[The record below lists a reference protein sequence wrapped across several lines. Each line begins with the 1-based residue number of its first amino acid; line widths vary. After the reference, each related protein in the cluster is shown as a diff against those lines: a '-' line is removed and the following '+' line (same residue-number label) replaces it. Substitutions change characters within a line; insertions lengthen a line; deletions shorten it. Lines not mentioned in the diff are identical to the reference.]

1 MKQLLSELFKILCTL
16 FDKLL
21 NFANESIKTLHVFM
35 KTRIS
40 NTLFI
45 LLATLVALS
54 GCTNH
59 YKYKIG
65 VSQCVGGAWRD
76 KANVEMLSAQHLYDN
91 DVKVIIKNAD
101 NNNER
106 QCLQIDSLVD
116 EGVDL
121 LVVSPNDYHALNGS
135 LQRAR
140 EKNIPVVFFDRTT
153 ALKDYTAYIGGD
165 NVEAGRKMAEYAAM
179 LCRDSV
185 KTEGRRPIVL
195 EMSGPADMS
204 PAVQRHSGF
213 SETMKQFPSIEYH
226 HVPGQWSYDDCKRI
240 MQRWLKDGKNVD
252 IVFCHSD
259 FVFFG
264 AYEAAKEFHKEHD
277 IRFLGIDGLPGEGID
292 AIQNGQLAASYIY
305 PTHGEEVIALAVR
318 ILEGKPFE
326 RVNNLKSFVITPQNV
341 ADISLSSNSLMKQ
354 NQYLATIQSKLE
366 TYLGFYHIQRA
377 LLIVSMLVILLLAV
391 AVFTTWRA
399 VRATRRANRR
409 MRELNDEQTR
419 FFTNASHQL
428 RTPLTL
434 IAGPVNQLA
443 AGKGDSQQLIDIIK
457 RNVEQLQRLVS
468 DVLLFRRENRAT
480 IDDSTATT
488 DEQLI
493 ASQKSVQ
500 ESRHD
505 TLIND
510 NADELAT
517 VLIVDDNTDM
527 RAYLR
532 TLLLDRYYVIE
543 AADGQSGLKLAVE
556 SVPDI
561 VVSDVMMP
569 VMDGLT
575 FCTRLKQ
582 HEATSHIPV
591 LLLTARSSEQQHIE
605 GLQTGAD
612 IYMTKPFSADLLLA
626 NIASLLANRQK
637 LRQLFKAQ
645 NLSSEQP
652 TIQNSKLKTQNS
664 PSPDR
669 RFLDTFLKA
678 MEKHM
683 SNTNLKIE
691 DLGDEVGLSRVQLY
705 RKVKALTG
713 MTPVEILRETRLK
726 RAMQLLKTTDKTVS
740 EIANEVG
747 FATPG
752 YFSSCFKKQ
761 YDKYPTDIREEMKV

>member
-1 MKQLLSELFKILCTL
+1 MK
-16 FDKLL
+16 
-21 NFANESIKTLHVFM
+21 AKTY
-35 KTRIS
+35 

-45 LLATLVALS
+45 MLAVLILAT
-54 GCTNH
+54 GCTSN

-65 VSQCVGGAWRD
+65 VSQCVGGRWRE
-76 KANVEMLSAQHLYDN
+76 KANIEMLSAQHLYDT

-101 NNNER
+101 NRNER
-106 QCLQIDSLVD
+106 QCLQIDSLIN

-140 EKNIPVVFFDRTT
+140 EKNIPIVFFDRTT
-153 ALKDYTAYIGGD
+153 AMKDYTAYIGGD
-165 NVEAGRKMAEYAAM
+165 NIEAGRKMAEYAAM

-185 KTEGRRPIVL
+185 RTEGRQPIVL
-195 EMSGPADMS
+195 EMTGPLEIS
-204 PAVQRHSGF
+204 PAAQRHKGF
-213 SETMKQFPSIEYH
+213 SEAISRYSDIDYH
-226 HVPGQWSYDDCKRI
+226 HVPSKWSYDDCKRI
-240 MQRWLKDGKNVD
+240 MQEWLKEGKTVD
-252 IVFCHSD
+252 VVFCHSD
-259 FVFFG
+259 LAAIG
-264 AYEAAKEFHKEHD
+264 AYEAAKEFHKERD
-277 IRFLGIDGLPGEGID
+277 IHFIGIDGLPGEGID
-292 AIQNGQLAASYIY
+292 AVQKGQLSASYIY
-305 PTHGEEVIALAVR
+305 PTHGEEVIALALR

-326 RVNNLKSFVITPQNV
+326 RVNNMKSFVVTPQNV

-366 TYLGFYHIQRA
+366 TYLGFYHIQRS
-377 LLIVSMLVILLLAV
+377 LLIVAFLVILLLAV
-391 AVFTTWRA
+391 AVATTWRA
-399 VRATRRANRR
+399 VKVTRRANRR

-434 IAGPVNQLA
+434 IAGPINQLA
-443 AGKGDSQQLIDIIK
+443 EGKGDKQQLIDIIQ
-457 RNVEQLQRLVS
+457 RNVGQLQRLIS

-480 IDDSTATT
+480 VDDTTATT
-488 DEQLI
+488 NEQLT
-493 ASQKSVQ
+493 ASRKSVQ
-500 ESRHD
+500 DCRHD
-505 TLIND
+505 ILVNN

-517 VLIVDDNTDM
+517 VLIVDDNADM

-591 LLLTARSSEQQHIE
+591 LLLTARSSEQQYIE

-612 IYMTKPFSADLLLA
+612 MYMTKPFSADLLLA

-637 LRQLFKAQ
+637 LRQLFKSQ
-645 NLSSEQP
+645 NLSSALP
-652 TIQNSKLKTQNS
+652 TTSQHSTLNTQHS
-664 PSPDR
+664 TSISPDR

-678 MEKHM
+678 MDKHM

-691 DLGDEVGLSRVQLY
+691 VIGDEIGLSRVQLY

-713 MTPVEILRETRLK
+713 MTPIEILRETRLK

-761 YDKYPTDIREEMKV
+761 YDKYPTDVREEMKV

>member
-1 MKQLLSELFKILCTL
+1 
-16 FDKLL
+16 
-21 NFANESIKTLHVFM
+21 M
-35 KTRIS
+35 KTQTYH
-40 NTLFI
+40 TLLI
-45 LLATLVALS
+45 LLATLTLATS
-54 GCTNH
+54 CTTN

-65 VSQCVGGAWRD
+65 VSQCVGGRWRD
-76 KANVEMLSAQHLYDN
+76 KANIEMLSAQHLYDT
-91 DVKVIIKNAD
+91 DVKVIIKDAD
-101 NNNER
+101 NSNKR
-106 QCLQIDSLVD
+106 QCQQIDSLVD

-140 EKNIPVVFFDRTT
+140 NKNIPIVFYDRTT
-153 ALKDYTAYIGGD
+153 ALNDYTAYIGGD
-165 NVEAGRKMAEYAAM
+165 NIEAGRKMAEYAIM
-179 LCRDSV
+179 LCRDSI

-195 EMSGPADMS
+195 EMTGSLEIS
-204 PAVQRHSGF
+204 PAAQRHKGF
-213 SETMKQFPSIEYH
+213 SEAISRETYIDYR
-226 HVPGQWSYDDCKRI
+226 HVPSKWSHDDCKRI
-240 MQRWLKDGKNVD
+240 MRQWLKDGKTADV
-252 IVFCHSD
+252 VFCHSD
-259 FVFFG
+259 LAAVG
-264 AYEAAKEFHKEHD
+264 AYEAAKELHKERE

-292 AIQNGQLAASYIY
+292 AVQNGQLAASYIY
-305 PTHGEEVIALAVR
+305 PTHGEEVIALALR
-318 ILEGKPFE
+318 ILEGKPYE
-326 RVNNLKSFVITPQNV
+326 RTNNMKSFVITPQNV
-341 ADISLSSNSLMKQ
+341 ADISLSSDSLKKQ
-354 NQYLATIQSKLE
+354 NQHIATIQSKLE
-366 TYLGFYHIQRA
+366 TYLGFYNIQRT
-377 LLIVSMLVILLLAV
+377 LLIVALLVILMLAV
-391 AVFTTWRA
+391 AVL
-399 VRATRRANRR
+399 ATRRANRR

-434 IAGPVNQLA
+434 IAGPISQLA
-443 AGKGDSQQLIDIIK
+443 EGKGDSRQLIEIIQ

-480 IDDSTATT
+480 IDDSTTTT

-505 TLIND
+505 TLING
-510 NADELAT
+510 NSNELAT
-517 VLIVDDNTDM
+517 ILIVDDNADM

-591 LLLTARSSEQQHIE
+591 LLLTARSSEQQYIE

-612 IYMTKPFSADLLLA
+612 MYMTKPFSADLLLA

-645 NLSSEQP
+645 NSLSELP
-652 TIQNSKLKTQNS
+652 TIQHSTLNTQHSTLNTQHS
-664 PSPDR
+664 TSISPDR

-678 MEKHM
+678 MDKHM

-691 DLGDEVGLSRVQLY
+691 VIGDEIGLSRVQLY

-713 MTPVEILRETRLK
+713 MTPIEILRETRLK

>member
-1 MKQLLSELFKILCTL
+1 MIH
-16 FDKLL
+16 
-21 NFANESIKTLHVFM
+21 KTY
-35 KTRIS
+35 

-45 LLATLVALS
+45 ILVALLTLT
-54 GCTNH
+54 GCSSH

-65 VSQCVGGAWRD
+65 VSQCVGGRWRE
-76 KANVEMLSAQHLYDN
+76 KANNEMLAAQHLYDN

-101 NNNER
+101 NSNER

-121 LVVSPNDYHALNGS
+121 LVVSPNDYHALDCS

-140 EKNIPVVFFDRTT
+140 KKNIPIVFFDRIT
-153 ALKDYTAYIGGD
+153 AMKDYAAYIGGD
-165 NVEAGRKMAEYAAM
+165 NVEAGRMMGEYAAM

-185 KTEGRRPIVL
+185 VTDGRRPVVL
-195 EMSGPADMS
+195 EMTGPLEIS
-204 PAVQRHSGF
+204 PATQRHAGF
-213 SETMKQFPSIEYH
+213 SNAVSQNPDIDYR
-226 HVPGQWSYDDCKRI
+226 HVPSQWSYDDCKRI
-240 MQRWLKDGKNVD
+240 MRQWIKDGKDVD

-259 FVFFG
+259 LAAIG
-264 AYEAAKEFHKEHD
+264 AYDAAKELHKERD

-292 AIQNGQLAASYIY
+292 AVQQGRLSASYIY
-305 PTHGEEVIALAVR
+305 PAHGEEVIALALR
-318 ILEGKPFE
+318 ILEGKPYE
-326 RVNNLKSFVITPQNV
+326 RINNMRSIVITPQNV
-341 ADISLSSNSLMKQ
+341 ADVSLTTHSLMKQ

-366 TYLGFYHIQRA
+366 AYLGFYQTQRN
-377 LLIVSMLVILLLAV
+377 LLVVSLLVILLLVV
-391 AVFTTWRA
+391 AVITIWRA
-399 VRATRRANRR
+399 VRAVRRANRR
-409 MRELNDEQTR
+409 MREMNDEQTR

-434 IAGPVNQLA
+434 
-443 AGKGDSQQLIDIIK
+443 
-457 RNVEQLQRLVS
+457 
-468 DVLLFRRENRAT
+468 
-480 IDDSTATT
+480 
-488 DEQLI
+488 
-493 ASQKSVQ
+493 
-500 ESRHD
+500 
-505 TLIND
+505 
-510 NADELAT
+510 
-517 VLIVDDNTDM
+517 
-527 RAYLR
+527 
-532 TLLLDRYYVIE
+532 
-543 AADGQSGLKLAVE
+543 
-556 SVPDI
+556 I

-612 IYMTKPFSADLLLA
+612 MYMTKPFCTDLLLA

-637 LRQLFKAQ
+637 LRRLFKA
-645 NLSSEQP
+645 EKEADKP
-652 TIQNSKLKTQNS
+652 VVEDKA

-669 RFLDTFLKA
+669 HFLDTFLKA
-678 MEKHM
+678 MDKHM
-683 SNTNLKIE
+683 GNTNLKIE
-691 DLGDEVGLSRVQLY
+691 DLGDEMGLSRVQLY

-761 YDKYPTDIREEMKV
+761 YDKYPTDVREELRV

>member
-1 MKQLLSELFKILCTL
+1 MKS
-16 FDKLL
+16 
-21 NFANESIKTLHVFM
+21 KTY
-35 KTRIS
+35 
-40 NTLFI
+40 NTLLI
-45 LLATLVALS
+45 MLVTLLAVS
-54 GCTNH
+54 GCSSH

-65 VSQCVGGAWRD
+65 VSQCVGGRWRE
-76 KANVEMLSAQHLYDN
+76 KANIEMLSAQHLYDN
-91 DVKVIIKNAD
+91 DVKVTIKDAD
-101 NNNER
+101 NSNER
-106 QCLQIDSLVD
+106 QCRQIDSLVD

-121 LVVSPNDYHALNGS
+121 LVVSPNDYHALDAS
-135 LQRAR
+135 LERAR
-140 EKNIPVVFFDRTT
+140 KKNIPIVFFDRTT
-153 ALKDYTAYIGGD
+153 ALNDYAAYIGGD
-165 NVEAGRKMAEYAAM
+165 NVEAGRKMGEYAAV

-185 KTEGRRPIVL
+185 KTDGRRPIVL
-195 EMSGPADMS
+195 EMTGPLEIS
-204 PAVQRHSGF
+204 PAMQRHKGF
-213 SETMKQFPSIEYH
+213 SEAMKHNPTVDYHYVPS
-226 HVPGQWSYDDCKRI
+226 QWSYDDCKRI
-240 MQRWLKDGKNVD
+240 MRQWIEEGKAVD
-252 IVFCHSD
+252 VVFCHSD
-259 FVFFG
+259 LAAMG
-264 AYEAAKEFHKEHD
+264 AYDAAKELHKERD

-292 AIQNGQLAASYIY
+292 AIQQGRLDASYVY
-305 PTHGEEVIALAVR
+305 PTHGEEVIALALR
-318 ILEGKPFE
+318 ILEGKPYE
-326 RVNNLKSFVITPQNV
+326 RINNMKSIVITPQNV
-341 ADISLSSNSLMKQ
+341 AEISLSSLSLMKQ

-366 TYLGFYHIQRA
+366 TYLGFYRIQRS
-377 LLIVSMLVILLLAV
+377 LLAVSLLVILLLAV

-399 VRATRRANRR
+399 IRAIRRANRR
-409 MRELNDEQTR
+409 MREMNDEQTR

-434 IAGPVNQLA
+434 IAGPVSQLA
-443 AGKGDSQQLIDIIK
+443 EGKGDAQQLVGIIQ
-457 RNVEQLQRLVS
+457 RNVEQLQRIVS

-480 IDDSTATT
+480 MDDSTVAT
-488 DEQLI
+488 DEQLM
-493 ASQKSVQ
+493 ASRKAVL

-517 VLIVDDNTDM
+517 VLIVDDNADM

-532 TLLLDRYYVIE
+532 TLLFDCYYVIE

-591 LLLTARSSEQQHIE
+591 LLLTARSSEQQYIE

-612 IYMTKPFSADLLLA
+612 MYMTKPFSVDLLLA

-637 LRQLFKAQ
+637 LRQLFKADK
-645 NLSSEQP
+645 ETDHPVIAEP
-652 TIQNSKLKTQNS
+652 TA
-664 PSPDR
+664 SPDR
-669 RFLDTFLKA
+669 RFLDAFLKA

-683 SNTNLKIE
+683 GNTNLKIE

-761 YDKYPTDIREEMKV
+761 YDKYPTDVREELRV

>member
-1 MKQLLSELFKILCTL
+1 
-16 FDKLL
+16 
-21 NFANESIKTLHVFM
+21 
-35 KTRIS
+35 
-40 NTLFI
+40 
-45 LLATLVALS
+45 
-54 GCTNH
+54 
-59 YKYKIG
+59 
-65 VSQCVGGAWRD
+65 
-76 KANVEMLSAQHLYDN
+76 
-91 DVKVIIKNAD
+91 
-101 NNNER
+101 
-106 QCLQIDSLVD
+106 
-116 EGVDL
+116 
-121 LVVSPNDYHALNGS
+121 
-135 LQRAR
+135 
-140 EKNIPVVFFDRTT
+140 
-153 ALKDYTAYIGGD
+153 
-165 NVEAGRKMAEYAAM
+165 M

-185 KTEGRRPIVL
+185 KTEGRQPIVL
-195 EMSGPADMS
+195 EMTGPLEIS
-204 PAVQRHSGF
+204 PAAQRHKGF
-213 SETMKQFPSIEYH
+213 SEAISRYSDIDYH
-226 HVPGQWSYDDCKRI
+226 HVPSKWSYDDCKRI
-240 MQRWLKDGKNVD
+240 MQEWLKEGKTVD
-252 IVFCHSD
+252 VVFCHSD
-259 FVFFG
+259 LAAIG
-264 AYEAAKEFHKEHD
+264 AYEAAKKFHKERD
-277 IRFLGIDGLPGEGID
+277 IHFIGIDGLPGEGID
-292 AIQNGQLAASYIY
+292 AVQKGQLSASYIY
-305 PTHGEEVIALAVR
+305 PTHGEEVIALALR

-326 RVNNLKSFVITPQNV
+326 RVNNMKSFVVTPQNV

-366 TYLGFYHIQRA
+366 TYLGFYHIQRS
-377 LLIVSMLVILLLAV
+377 LLIVAFLVILLLAV
-391 AVFTTWRA
+391 AVATTWRA
-399 VRATRRANRR
+399 VKVTRRANRR

-434 IAGPVNQLA
+434 IAGPINQLA
-443 AGKGDSQQLIDIIK
+443 EGKGDKQQLIDIIQ
-457 RNVEQLQRLVS
+457 RNVGQLQRLIS

-480 IDDSTATT
+480 VDDTTATT
-488 DEQLI
+488 NEQLT
-493 ASQKSVQ
+493 ASRKSVQ
-500 ESRHD
+500 DCRHD
-505 TLIND
+505 ILVNN

-517 VLIVDDNTDM
+517 VLIVDDNADM

-543 AADGQSGLKLAVE
+543 ATDGQSGLKLAVE

-591 LLLTARSSEQQHIE
+591 LLLTARSSEQQYIE

-612 IYMTKPFSADLLLA
+612 MYMTKPFSADLLLA

-645 NLSSEQP
+645 NSLSELP
-652 TIQNSKLKTQNS
+652 TIQHSTLNTQHSKLNTQHS
-664 PSPDR
+664 TSISPDR

-678 MEKHM
+678 MDKHM

-691 DLGDEVGLSRVQLY
+691 VIGDEIGLSRVQLY

-713 MTPVEILRETRLK
+713 MTPIEILRETRLK

>member
-1 MKQLLSELFKILCTL
+1 
-16 FDKLL
+16 
-21 NFANESIKTLHVFM
+21 M
-35 KTRIS
+35 KTKTY

-45 LLATLVALS
+45 MLAVLILAT
-54 GCTNH
+54 GCTSN

-65 VSQCVGGAWRD
+65 VSQCVGGRWRE
-76 KANVEMLSAQHLYDN
+76 KANIEMLSAQHLYDT

-101 NNNER
+101 NSNER
-106 QCLQIDSLVD
+106 QCLQIDSLIN

-140 EKNIPVVFFDRTT
+140 EKNIPIVFFDRTT
-153 ALKDYTAYIGGD
+153 AMKDYTAYIGGD
-165 NVEAGRKMAEYAAM
+165 NIEAGRKMAEYAAM

-185 KTEGRRPIVL
+185 KTEGRQPIVL
-195 EMSGPADMS
+195 EMTGPLEIS
-204 PAVQRHSGF
+204 PAAQRHKGF
-213 SETMKQFPSIEYH
+213 SEAISRYSDIDYH
-226 HVPGQWSYDDCKRI
+226 HVPSKWSYDDCKRI
-240 MQRWLKDGKNVD
+240 MQEWLKEGKTVD
-252 IVFCHSD
+252 VVFCHSD
-259 FVFFG
+259 LAAIG
-264 AYEAAKEFHKEHD
+264 AYEAAKKFHKERD
-277 IRFLGIDGLPGEGID
+277 IHFIGIDGLPGEGID
-292 AIQNGQLAASYIY
+292 AVQKGQLSASYIY
-305 PTHGEEVIALAVR
+305 PTHGEEVIALALR

-326 RVNNLKSFVITPQNV
+326 RVNNMKSFVVTPQNV

-366 TYLGFYHIQRA
+366 TYLGFYHIQRS
-377 LLIVSMLVILLLAV
+377 LLIVAFLVILLLAV
-391 AVFTTWRA
+391 AVATTWRA
-399 VRATRRANRR
+399 VKVTRRANRR

-434 IAGPVNQLA
+434 IAGPINQLA
-443 AGKGDSQQLIDIIK
+443 EGKGDKQQLIDIIQ
-457 RNVEQLQRLVS
+457 RNVGQLQRLIS

-480 IDDSTATT
+480 VDDTTATT
-488 DEQLI
+488 NEQLMT
-493 ASQKSVQ
+493 SRKSVQ
-500 ESRHD
+500 DCRHD
-505 TLIND
+505 ILVNN

-517 VLIVDDNTDM
+517 VLIVDDNADM

-591 LLLTARSSEQQHIE
+591 LLLTARSSEQQYIE

-612 IYMTKPFSADLLLA
+612 MYMTKPFSAELLLA

-637 LRQLFKAQ
+637 LRQRFKAQ
-645 NLSSEQP
+645 NSSSELP
-652 TIQNSKLKTQNS
+652 TILALASGKSRAQHSTS
-664 PSPDR
+664 ISPDR

-678 MEKHM
+678 MDKHM

-691 DLGDEVGLSRVQLY
+691 VIGDEIGLSRVQLY

-713 MTPVEILRETRLK
+713 MTPIEILRETRLK

-761 YDKYPTDIREEMKV
+761 YDKYPTDVREEMKV

>member
-1 MKQLLSELFKILCTL
+1 
-16 FDKLL
+16 
-21 NFANESIKTLHVFM
+21 M
-35 KTRIS
+35 KTKTY
-40 NTLFI
+40 NTLYI
-45 LLATLVALS
+45 MLAVLILAT
-54 GCTNH
+54 GCTSN

-65 VSQCVGGAWRD
+65 VSQCVGGRWRE
-76 KANVEMLSAQHLYDN
+76 KANIEMLSAQHLYDT

-101 NNNER
+101 NSNER
-106 QCLQIDSLVD
+106 QCLQIDSLIN

-140 EKNIPVVFFDRTT
+140 EKNIPIVFFDRTT
-153 ALKDYTAYIGGD
+153 AMKDYTAYIGGD
-165 NVEAGRKMAEYAAM
+165 NIEAGRKMAEYAAM

-185 KTEGRRPIVL
+185 KTEGRQPIVL
-195 EMSGPADMS
+195 EMTGPLEIS
-204 PAVQRHSGF
+204 PAAQRHKGF
-213 SETMKQFPSIEYH
+213 SEAISRYSDIDYH
-226 HVPGQWSYDDCKRI
+226 HVPSKWSYDDCKRI
-240 MQRWLKDGKNVD
+240 MQEWLKEGKTVD
-252 IVFCHSD
+252 VVFCHSD
-259 FVFFG
+259 LAAIG
-264 AYEAAKEFHKEHD
+264 AYEAAKKFHKERD
-277 IRFLGIDGLPGEGID
+277 IHFIGIDGLPGEGID
-292 AIQNGQLAASYIY
+292 AVQKGQLSASYIY
-305 PTHGEEVIALAVR
+305 PTHGEEVIALALR

-326 RVNNLKSFVITPQNV
+326 RVNNMKSFVVTPQNV
-341 ADISLSSNSLMKQ
+341 ADISLSSNSLMIQ

-366 TYLGFYHIQRA
+366 TYLGFYHIQRS
-377 LLIVSMLVILLLAV
+377 LLIVAFLVILLLAV
-391 AVFTTWRA
+391 AVATTWRA
-399 VRATRRANRR
+399 VKVTRRANRR

-434 IAGPVNQLA
+434 IAGPINQLA
-443 AGKGDSQQLIDIIK
+443 EGKGDKQQLIDIIQ
-457 RNVEQLQRLVS
+457 RNVEQLQRLIS

-480 IDDSTATT
+480 VDDTTATT
-488 DEQLI
+488 NEQLT
-493 ASQKSVQ
+493 ASRKSVQ
-500 ESRHD
+500 DCRHD
-505 TLIND
+505 IIVNN

-517 VLIVDDNTDM
+517 VLIVDDNADM

-543 AADGQSGLKLAVE
+543 AVDGQSGLKLAVE

-591 LLLTARSSEQQHIE
+591 LLLTARSSEQQYIE

-612 IYMTKPFSADLLLA
+612 MYMTKPFSADLLLA

-637 LRQLFKAQ
+637 LRQLFKTQ
-645 NLSSEQP
+645 NLSSALP
-652 TIQNSKLKTQNS
+652 TTSQHSTLNTQHS
-664 PSPDR
+664 TSISPDR

-678 MEKHM
+678 MDKHM

-691 DLGDEVGLSRVQLY
+691 VIGDEIGLSRVQLY

-713 MTPVEILRETRLK
+713 MTPIEILRETRLK

>member
-1 MKQLLSELFKILCTL
+1 M
-16 FDKLL
+16 
-21 NFANESIKTLHVFM
+21 
-35 KTRIS
+35 
-40 NTLFI
+40 
-45 LLATLVALS
+45 
-54 GCTNH
+54 
-59 YKYKIG
+59 
-65 VSQCVGGAWRD
+65 
-76 KANVEMLSAQHLYDN
+76 
-91 DVKVIIKNAD
+91 
-101 NNNER
+101 
-106 QCLQIDSLVD
+106 SL
-116 EGVDL
+116 
-121 LVVSPNDYHALNGS
+121 
-135 LQRAR
+135 
-140 EKNIPVVFFDRTT
+140 
-153 ALKDYTAYIGGD
+153 
-165 NVEAGRKMAEYAAM
+165 
-179 LCRDSV
+179 
-185 KTEGRRPIVL
+185 
-195 EMSGPADMS
+195 
-204 PAVQRHSGF
+204 
-213 SETMKQFPSIEYH
+213 
-226 HVPGQWSYDDCKRI
+226 
-240 MQRWLKDGKNVD
+240 
-252 IVFCHSD
+252 
-259 FVFFG
+259 
-264 AYEAAKEFHKEHD
+264 
-277 IRFLGIDGLPGEGID
+277 
-292 AIQNGQLAASYIY
+292 
-305 PTHGEEVIALAVR
+305 
-318 ILEGKPFE
+318 
-326 RVNNLKSFVITPQNV
+326 
-341 ADISLSSNSLMKQ
+341 
-354 NQYLATIQSKLE
+354 
-366 TYLGFYHIQRA
+366 
-377 LLIVSMLVILLLAV
+377 LVILLLAV

-434 IAGPVNQLA
+434 IAGPVKQLA
-443 AGKGDSQQLIDIIK
+443 EGKGDRQQLVGIVQ

-468 DVLLFRRENRAT
+468 DVLLFRRENSAT
-480 IDDSTATT
+480 VDDTTVTT
-488 DEQLI
+488 DEQLL
-493 ASQKSVQ
+493 ASRKAVQ

-517 VLIVDDNTDM
+517 VLIVDDNADM

-569 VMDGLT
+569 VMDGLA

-637 LRQLFKAQ
+637 LRQLFKTQ
-645 NLSSEQP
+645 NLNTTPSQHS
-652 TIQNSKLKTQNS
+652 TLNTQHSTS

-726 RAMQLLKTTDKTVS
+726 HAMQLLKTTDKTVS

-761 YDKYPTDIREEMKV
+761 YDKYPTDVREEMKV

>member
-1 MKQLLSELFKILCTL
+1 
-16 FDKLL
+16 
-21 NFANESIKTLHVFM
+21 M
-35 KTRIS
+35 KTKTY

-45 LLATLVALS
+45 MLAVLILAT
-54 GCTNH
+54 GCTSN

-65 VSQCVGGAWRD
+65 VSQCVGGRWRE
-76 KANVEMLSAQHLYDN
+76 KANIEMLSAQHLYDT

-101 NNNER
+101 NSNER
-106 QCLQIDSLVD
+106 QCLQIDSLIN

-140 EKNIPVVFFDRTT
+140 EKNIPIVFFDRTT
-153 ALKDYTAYIGGD
+153 AMKDYTAYIGGD
-165 NVEAGRKMAEYAAM
+165 NIEAGRKMAEYAAM

-185 KTEGRRPIVL
+185 KTEGRQPIVL
-195 EMSGPADMS
+195 EMTGPLEIS
-204 PAVQRHSGF
+204 PAAQRHKGF
-213 SETMKQFPSIEYH
+213 SEAISRYSDIDYH
-226 HVPGQWSYDDCKRI
+226 HVLSKWSYDDCKRI
-240 MQRWLKDGKNVD
+240 MQEWLKEGKTVD
-252 IVFCHSD
+252 VVFCHSD
-259 FVFFG
+259 LAAMG
-264 AYEAAKEFHKEHD
+264 AYEAAKKFHKERD
-277 IRFLGIDGLPGEGID
+277 IHFIGIDGLPGEGID
-292 AIQNGQLAASYIY
+292 AVQKGQLSASYIY
-305 PTHGEEVIALAVR
+305 PTHGEEVIALALR

-326 RVNNLKSFVITPQNV
+326 RVNNMKSFVVTPQNV

-366 TYLGFYHIQRA
+366 TYLGFYHIQRS
-377 LLIVSMLVILLLAV
+377 LLIVAFLVILLLAV
-391 AVFTTWRA
+391 AVATTWRA
-399 VRATRRANRR
+399 VKVTRRANRR

-434 IAGPVNQLA
+434 IAGPINQLA
-443 AGKGDSQQLIDIIK
+443 EGKGDKQQLIDIIQ
-457 RNVEQLQRLVS
+457 RNVGQLQRLIS

-480 IDDSTATT
+480 VDDTTATT
-488 DEQLI
+488 NEQLT
-493 ASQKSVQ
+493 ASRKSVQ
-500 ESRHD
+500 DCRHD
-505 TLIND
+505 ILVNN

-517 VLIVDDNTDM
+517 VLIVDDNADM

-591 LLLTARSSEQQHIE
+591 LLLTARSSEQQYIE

-612 IYMTKPFSADLLLA
+612 MYMTKPFSAELLLA

-637 LRQLFKAQ
+637 LRQLFK
-645 NLSSEQP
+645 
-652 TIQNSKLKTQNS
+652 TQNS
-664 PSPDR
+664 SSELPTILALASGKSRAQHSTSISPDR
-669 RFLDTFLKA
+669 RFLDAFLKA
-678 MEKHM
+678 MDKHM

-691 DLGDEVGLSRVQLY
+691 VIGDEIGLSRVQLY

-713 MTPVEILRETRLK
+713 MTPIEILRETRLK
-726 RAMQLLKTTDKTVS
+726 RAIQLLKTTDKTVS

-761 YDKYPTDIREEMKV
+761 YDKYPTDVREEMKV

>member
-1 MKQLLSELFKILCTL
+1 
-16 FDKLL
+16 
-21 NFANESIKTLHVFM
+21 M
-35 KTRIS
+35 KTKTY
-40 NTLFI
+40 NTLYI
-45 LLATLVALS
+45 MLAVLILAT
-54 GCTNH
+54 GCTSN

-65 VSQCVGGAWRD
+65 VSQCVGGRWRE
-76 KANVEMLSAQHLYDN
+76 KANIEMLSAQHLYDT

-101 NNNER
+101 NSNER
-106 QCLQIDSLVD
+106 QCLQIDSLIN

-140 EKNIPVVFFDRTT
+140 EKNIPIVFFDRTT
-153 ALKDYTAYIGGD
+153 AMKDYTAYIGGD
-165 NVEAGRKMAEYAAM
+165 NIEAGRKMAEYAAM

-185 KTEGRRPIVL
+185 KTEGRQPIVL
-195 EMSGPADMS
+195 EMTGPLEIS
-204 PAVQRHSGF
+204 PAAQRHKGF
-213 SETMKQFPSIEYH
+213 SEAISRYSDIDYH
-226 HVPGQWSYDDCKRI
+226 HVPSKWSYDDCKRI
-240 MQRWLKDGKNVD
+240 MQEWLKEGKTVD
-252 IVFCHSD
+252 VVFCHSD
-259 FVFFG
+259 LAAIG
-264 AYEAAKEFHKEHD
+264 AYEAAKEFHKERD
-277 IRFLGIDGLPGEGID
+277 IHFIGIDGLPGEGID
-292 AIQNGQLAASYIY
+292 AVQKGQLSASYIY
-305 PTHGEEVIALAVR
+305 PTHGEEVIALALR

-326 RVNNLKSFVITPQNV
+326 RVNNMKSFVVTPQNV

-366 TYLGFYHIQRA
+366 TYLGFYHSQRS
-377 LLIVSMLVILLLAV
+377 LLIVAFLVILLLAV
-391 AVFTTWRA
+391 AVATTWRA
-399 VRATRRANRR
+399 VKVTRRANRR

-434 IAGPVNQLA
+434 IAGPINQLA
-443 AGKGDSQQLIDIIK
+443 EGKGDKQQLIDIIQ
-457 RNVEQLQRLVS
+457 RNVGQLQRLIS

-480 IDDSTATT
+480 VDDTTATT
-488 DEQLI
+488 NEQLT
-493 ASQKSVQ
+493 ASRKSVQ
-500 ESRHD
+500 DCRHD
-505 TLIND
+505 ILVNN

-517 VLIVDDNTDM
+517 VLIVDDNADM

-591 LLLTARSSEQQHIE
+591 LLLTARSSEQQYIE

-612 IYMTKPFSADLLLA
+612 MYMTKPFSADLLLA

-645 NLSSEQP
+645 NSLSELP
-652 TIQNSKLKTQNS
+652 TIQHSTLNTQHSKLNTQHS
-664 PSPDR
+664 TSISPDR

-678 MEKHM
+678 MDKHM

-691 DLGDEVGLSRVQLY
+691 VIGDEIGLSRVQLY

-713 MTPVEILRETRLK
+713 MTPIEILRETRLK

-761 YDKYPTDIREEMKV
+761 YDKYPTDVREEMKV

>member
-1 MKQLLSELFKILCTL
+1 
-16 FDKLL
+16 
-21 NFANESIKTLHVFM
+21 M
-35 KTRIS
+35 KTKTY

-45 LLATLVALS
+45 MLAVLILAT
-54 GCTNH
+54 GCTSN

-65 VSQCVGGAWRD
+65 VSQCVGGRWRE
-76 KANVEMLSAQHLYDN
+76 KANIEMLSAQHLYDT
-91 DVKVIIKNAD
+91 DVKVIIKDAD
-101 NNNER
+101 NSNER
-106 QCLQIDSLVD
+106 QCQQIDSLVD
-116 EGVDL
+116 ESVDL

-140 EKNIPVVFFDRTT
+140 NKNIPIIFFDRTT
-153 ALKDYTAYIGGD
+153 AMKDYTAYIGGD
-165 NVEAGRKMAEYAAM
+165 NIEAGRKMAEYAAM

-185 KTEGRRPIVL
+185 KTEGRQPIVL
-195 EMSGPADMS
+195 EMTGPLEIS
-204 PAVQRHSGF
+204 PAAQRHKGF
-213 SETMKQFPSIEYH
+213 SEAISRYSDIDYH
-226 HVPGQWSYDDCKRI
+226 HVPSKWSYDDCKHI
-240 MQRWLKDGKNVD
+240 MQEWLKEGKTVD
-252 IVFCHSD
+252 VVFCHSNLAAI
-259 FVFFG
+259 G
-264 AYEAAKEFHKEHD
+264 AYEAAKKFHKERD
-277 IRFLGIDGLPGEGID
+277 IHFIGIDGLPGEGID
-292 AIQNGQLAASYIY
+292 AVQKGQLSASYIY
-305 PTHGEEVIALAVR
+305 PTHGEEVIALALR

-326 RVNNLKSFVITPQNV
+326 RVNNMKSFVVTPQNV

-366 TYLGFYHIQRA
+366 TYLGFYHIQRS
-377 LLIVSMLVILLLAV
+377 LLIVAFLVILLLAV
-391 AVFTTWRA
+391 AVATTWRA
-399 VRATRRANRR
+399 VKVTRRANRR

-434 IAGPVNQLA
+434 IAGPINQLA
-443 AGKGDSQQLIDIIK
+443 EGKGDKQQLIDIIQ
-457 RNVEQLQRLVS
+457 RNVGQLQRLIS

-480 IDDSTATT
+480 VDDTTATT
-488 DEQLI
+488 NEQLT
-493 ASQKSVQ
+493 ASRKSVQ
-500 ESRHD
+500 DCRHD
-505 TLIND
+505 ILVNN

-517 VLIVDDNTDM
+517 VLIVDDNADM

-591 LLLTARSSEQQHIE
+591 LLLTARSSEQQYIE

-612 IYMTKPFSADLLLA
+612 MYMTKPFSAELLLA

-637 LRQLFKAQ
+637 LRQLFK
-645 NLSSEQP
+645 
-652 TIQNSKLKTQNS
+652 TQNS
-664 PSPDR
+664 SSELPTILALASGKSRAQHSTSISPDR
-669 RFLDTFLKA
+669 RFLDAFLKA
-678 MEKHM
+678 MDKHM

-691 DLGDEVGLSRVQLY
+691 VIGDEIGLSRVQLY

-713 MTPVEILRETRLK
+713 MTPIEILRETRLK
-726 RAMQLLKTTDKTVS
+726 RAIQLLKTTDKTVS

-761 YDKYPTDIREEMKV
+761 YDKYPTDVREEMKV

>member
-1 MKQLLSELFKILCTL
+1 MTGP
-16 FDKLL
+16 
-21 NFANESIKTLHVFM
+21 
-35 KTRIS
+35 
-40 NTLFI
+40 
-45 LLATLVALS
+45 LA
-54 GCTNH
+54 
-59 YKYKIG
+59 I
-65 VSQCVGGAWRD
+65 
-76 KANVEMLSAQHLYDN
+76 
-91 DVKVIIKNAD
+91 
-101 NNNER
+101 
-106 QCLQIDSLVD
+106 
-116 EGVDL
+116 
-121 LVVSPNDYHALNGS
+121 
-135 LQRAR
+135 
-140 EKNIPVVFFDRTT
+140 
-153 ALKDYTAYIGGD
+153 
-165 NVEAGRKMAEYAAM
+165 
-179 LCRDSV
+179 
-185 KTEGRRPIVL
+185 
-195 EMSGPADMS
+195 S
-204 PAVQRHSGF
+204 PAAQRHAGF
-213 SETMKQFPSIEYH
+213 SEVISNNPSIDYRH
-226 HVPGQWSYDDCKRI
+226 LPSQWSYDDCKRI
-240 MQRWLKDGKNVD
+240 MREWLENGKAVD
-252 IVFCHSD
+252 VVFCHSD
-259 FVFFG
+259 LAAVG
-264 AYEAAKEFHKEHD
+264 AYEAAKELHKERE
-277 IRFLGIDGLPGEGID
+277 IRFLGIDGLPGEGLD
-292 AIQNGQLAASYIY
+292 AVQNGQLAASYIY
-305 PTHGEEVIALAVR
+305 PTHGEEVIALALR
-318 ILEGKPFE
+318 ILEGKPVE
-326 RVNNLKSFVITPQNV
+326 RTNNLKSIVVTPQNV
-341 ADISLSSNSLMKQ
+341 ADIALSSSSLMKQ
-354 NQYLATIQSKLE
+354 NRYLATIQSKLE
-366 TYLGFYHIQRA
+366 TYLGFYHLQRT
-377 LLIVSMLVILLLAV
+377 LLAVAFLVILLLAV

-399 VRATRRANRR
+399 VKATRRANRR

-434 IAGPVNQLA
+434 IAGPINQLA
-443 AGKGDSQQLIDIIK
+443 EGKGDRQQLVGIVQ

-468 DVLLFRRENRAT
+468 DVLLFRRENSAT
-480 IDDSTATT
+480 VDDTTLTT
-488 DEQLI
+488 DEQLL
-493 ASQKSVQ
+493 ASRKAVQ

-510 NADELAT
+510 NAEELAT
-517 VLIVDDNTDM
+517 VLIVDDNADM

-637 LRQLFKAQ
+637 LRQLFNTQ
-645 NLSSEQP
+645 NL
-652 TIQNSKLKTQNS
+652 NTQHLTTQHS

-761 YDKYPTDIREEMKV
+761 YDKYPTDVREEMKV

>member
-1 MKQLLSELFKILCTL
+1 M
-16 FDKLL
+16 
-21 NFANESIKTLHVFM
+21 
-35 KTRIS
+35 
-40 NTLFI
+40 
-45 LLATLVALS
+45 
-54 GCTNH
+54 
-59 YKYKIG
+59 
-65 VSQCVGGAWRD
+65 
-76 KANVEMLSAQHLYDN
+76 
-91 DVKVIIKNAD
+91 
-101 NNNER
+101 
-106 QCLQIDSLVD
+106 
-116 EGVDL
+116 
-121 LVVSPNDYHALNGS
+121 
-135 LQRAR
+135 
-140 EKNIPVVFFDRTT
+140 
-153 ALKDYTAYIGGD
+153 
-165 NVEAGRKMAEYAAM
+165 
-179 LCRDSV
+179 
-185 KTEGRRPIVL
+185 
-195 EMSGPADMS
+195 
-204 PAVQRHSGF
+204 
-213 SETMKQFPSIEYH
+213 
-226 HVPGQWSYDDCKRI
+226 
-240 MQRWLKDGKNVD
+240 
-252 IVFCHSD
+252 
-259 FVFFG
+259 
-264 AYEAAKEFHKEHD
+264 
-277 IRFLGIDGLPGEGID
+277 
-292 AIQNGQLAASYIY
+292 
-305 PTHGEEVIALAVR
+305 
-318 ILEGKPFE
+318 
-326 RVNNLKSFVITPQNV
+326 
-341 ADISLSSNSLMKQ
+341 
-354 NQYLATIQSKLE
+354 
-366 TYLGFYHIQRA
+366 
-377 LLIVSMLVILLLAV
+377 
-391 AVFTTWRA
+391 
-399 VRATRRANRR
+399 
-409 MRELNDEQTR
+409 
-419 FFTNASHQL
+419 

-434 IAGPVNQLA
+434 IAGLVKQLA
-443 AGKGDSQQLIDIIK
+443 EGKGDRQQLVGIVQ

-468 DVLLFRRENRAT
+468 DVLLFRRENST
-480 IDDSTATT
+480 TVDDTTATT
-488 DEQLI
+488 DEQLL
-493 ASQKSVQ
+493 ASRKAVQ

-510 NADELAT
+510 NAEELAT
-517 VLIVDDNTDM
+517 VLIVDDNADM

-569 VMDGLT
+569 VMDGLA

-591 LLLTARSSEQQHIE
+591 LLLTARSSEQQYIE

-637 LRQLFKAQ
+637 LRQLFNTQ
-645 NLSSEQP
+645 HLNTQHLNTQHLNTTPSQHL
-652 TIQNSKLKTQNS
+652 TTQNS

-761 YDKYPTDIREEMKV
+761 YDKYPTDVREEMKV

>member
-1 MKQLLSELFKILCTL
+1 MKIQTYHTLLILFATL
-16 FDKLL
+16 
-21 NFANESIKTLHVFM
+21 T
-35 KTRIS
+35 
-40 NTLFI
+40 
-45 LLATLVALS
+45 LATN
-54 GCTNH
+54 CTTN

-65 VSQCVGGAWRD
+65 VSQCVGGRWRD
-76 KANVEMLSAQHLYDN
+76 KANIEMISAQHLYDT
-91 DVKVIIKNAD
+91 DVKVIIKDAD
-101 NNNER
+101 NSNER
-106 QCLQIDSLVD
+106 QCQQIDSLVD

-121 LVVSPNDYHALNGS
+121 LVVSPNDYQALNGS

-140 EKNIPVVFFDRTT
+140 NKNIPIVFYDRTT
-153 ALKDYTAYIGGD
+153 ALNDYTAYIGGD
-165 NVEAGRKMAEYAAM
+165 NVEAGRKMAEYATM
-179 LCRDSV
+179 LCRDSI

-195 EMSGPADMS
+195 EMTGPLEIS
-204 PAVQRHSGF
+204 PAAQRHKGF
-213 SETMKQFPSIEYH
+213 SEAISRYSDIDYH
-226 HVPGQWSYDDCKRI
+226 HVPSKWSYDDCKRI
-240 MQRWLKDGKNVD
+240 MQEWLKEGKTVD
-252 IVFCHSD
+252 VVFCHSD
-259 FVFFG
+259 LAAIG
-264 AYEAAKEFHKEHD
+264 AYEAAKKFHKERD
-277 IRFLGIDGLPGEGID
+277 IHFIGIDGLPGEGID
-292 AIQNGQLAASYIY
+292 AVQKGQLSASYIY
-305 PTHGEEVIALAVR
+305 PTHGEEVIALALR
-318 ILEGKPFE
+318 ILEGKTFE
-326 RVNNLKSFVITPQNV
+326 RVNNMKSFVVTPQNV

-366 TYLGFYHIQRA
+366 TYLGFYHIQRS
-377 LLIVSMLVILLLAV
+377 LLIVALLVILLLAV
-391 AVFTTWRA
+391 AVATTWRA
-399 VRATRRANRR
+399 VKVTRRANRR

-434 IAGPVNQLA
+434 IAGPINQLA
-443 AGKGDSQQLIDIIK
+443 EGKGDKQQLIDIIQ
-457 RNVEQLQRLVS
+457 RNVGQLQRLIN

-480 IDDSTATT
+480 VDDTTATT
-488 DEQLI
+488 NEQLMT
-493 ASQKSVQ
+493 SRKSVQ
-500 ESRHD
+500 DCRHD
-505 TLIND
+505 ILVNN

-517 VLIVDDNTDM
+517 VLIVDDNADM

-591 LLLTARSSEQQHIE
+591 LLLTARSSEQQYIE

-612 IYMTKPFSADLLLA
+612 MYMTKPFSAELLLA

-637 LRQLFKAQ
+637 LRQLFK
-645 NLSSEQP
+645 
-652 TIQNSKLKTQNS
+652 TQNS
-664 PSPDR
+664 SSELPTILALASGKSRAQHSTSISPDR
-669 RFLDTFLKA
+669 RFLDAFLKA
-678 MEKHM
+678 MDKHM

-691 DLGDEVGLSRVQLY
+691 VIGDEIGLSRVQLY

-713 MTPVEILRETRLK
+713 MTPIEILRETRLK
-726 RAMQLLKTTDKTVS
+726 RAIQLLKTTDKTVS

-761 YDKYPTDIREEMKV
+761 YDKYPTDVREEMKV

>member
-1 MKQLLSELFKILCTL
+1 MNTK
-16 FDKLL
+16 
-21 NFANESIKTLHVFM
+21 AY
-35 KTRIS
+35 

-45 LLATLVALS
+45 LLVALLTAT
-54 GCTNH
+54 GCTTN

-65 VSQCVGGAWRD
+65 VSQCVGGLWRE
-76 KANVEMLSAQHLYDN
+76 KANAEMLSAQHLYDT
-91 DVKVIIKNAD
+91 DVKVIIKDAD
-101 NNNER
+101 NSNER
-106 QCLQIDSLVD
+106 QCLQIDSLID

-121 LVVSPNDYHALNGS
+121 LVVSPNDYHALDGS
-135 LQRAR
+135 LERAR
-140 EKNIPVVFFDRTT
+140 KKNVPIVFFDRTT
-153 ALKDYTAYIGGD
+153 ALKDYAAYVGGD
-165 NVEAGRKMAEYAAM
+165 NVEAGRKMGEYAAM

-185 KTEGRRPIVL
+185 KTDGRRPIVL
-195 EMSGPADMS
+195 EMTGPLEIS
-204 PAVQRHSGF
+204 PAMQRHKGF
-213 SETMKQFPSIEYH
+213 SEAMKHYPTVDYR
-226 HVPGQWSYDDCKRI
+226 HVPSQWSYDDCKRI
-240 MQRWLKDGKNVD
+240 MRQWIEEGKAVD
-252 IVFCHSD
+252 VVFCHSD
-259 FVFFG
+259 LAAMG
-264 AYEAAKEFHKEHD
+264 AYDAAKELNKERD

-292 AIQNGQLAASYIY
+292 AIQQGRLDASYVY
-305 PTHGEEVIALAVR
+305 PTHGEEVIALALR
-318 ILEGKPFE
+318 ILEGKPYE
-326 RVNNLKSFVITPQNV
+326 RINNMKSIVITPQNV
-341 ADISLSSNSLMKQ
+341 AEISLSSLSLMKQ

-366 TYLGFYHIQRA
+366 TYLGFYRIQRS
-377 LLIVSMLVILLLAV
+377 LLAVSLLVILLLAV

-399 VRATRRANRR
+399 IRAIRRANCR
-409 MRELNDEQTR
+409 MREMNDEQTR

-434 IAGPVNQLA
+434 IAGPVSQLA
-443 AGKGDSQQLIDIIK
+443 EGKGDAQQLVGIIQ
-457 RNVEQLQRLVS
+457 RNVEQLQRIVS

-480 IDDSTATT
+480 MDDSTVAT
-488 DEQLI
+488 DEQLM
-493 ASQKSVQ
+493 ASRKAVL

-517 VLIVDDNTDM
+517 VLIVDDNADM

-532 TLLLDRYYVIE
+532 TLLFDCYYVIE

-591 LLLTARSSEQQHIE
+591 LLLTARSSEQQYIE

-612 IYMTKPFSADLLLA
+612 MYMTKPFSVDLLLA

-637 LRQLFKAQ
+637 LRQLFKADK
-645 NLSSEQP
+645 ETDHPVIAEP
-652 TIQNSKLKTQNS
+652 TA
-664 PSPDR
+664 SPDR
-669 RFLDTFLKA
+669 RFLDAFLKA

-683 SNTNLKIE
+683 GNTNLKIE

-761 YDKYPTDIREEMKV
+761 YDKYPTDVREKLKV

>member
-1 MKQLLSELFKILCTL
+1 
-16 FDKLL
+16 
-21 NFANESIKTLHVFM
+21 M
-35 KTRIS
+35 KTQTYH
-40 NTLFI
+40 TLLI
-45 LLATLVALS
+45 LLATLTLATS
-54 GCTNH
+54 CTTN

-65 VSQCVGGAWRD
+65 VSQCVGGRWRD
-76 KANVEMLSAQHLYDN
+76 KANIEMLSAQHLYDT
-91 DVKVIIKNAD
+91 DVKVIIKDAD
-101 NNNER
+101 NSNER
-106 QCLQIDSLVD
+106 QCQQIDSLVD

-140 EKNIPVVFFDRTT
+140 NKNIPIVFYDRTT
-153 ALKDYTAYIGGD
+153 ALNDYTAYIGGD

-195 EMSGPADMS
+195 EMSGPSDMS

-213 SETMKQFPSIEYH
+213 SETMKQYPSIEYH

-259 FVFFG
+259 FVAFG

-377 LLIVSMLVILLLAV
+377 LLIVSMLVILLLVV

-457 RNVEQLQRLVS
+457 RNVEQLQRLVG

-480 IDDSTATT
+480 IDDFNATT
-488 DEQLI
+488 DEQLM
-493 ASQKSVQ
+493 ASRKAVQ
-500 ESRHD
+500 ESRHN

-517 VLIVDDNTDM
+517 VLIVDDNADM

-612 IYMTKPFSADLLLA
+612 IYMTKPFSADLLVA
-626 NIASLLANRQK
+626 NIASLLANRLK
-637 LRQLFKAQ
+637 LRQLFNAQ
-645 NLSSEQP
+645 NSQSEQP
-652 TIQNSKLKTQNS
+652 STQHSTLNTQHS

-705 RKVKALTG
+705 RKVKALMG

-726 RAMQLLKTTDKTVS
+726 RAMILLKTTDKTVS

>member
-1 MKQLLSELFKILCTL
+1 
-16 FDKLL
+16 
-21 NFANESIKTLHVFM
+21 M

-45 LLATLVALS
+45 LFAALVTLS
-54 GCTNH
+54 GCTTN

-65 VSQCVGGAWRD
+65 VSQCVGGRWRE
-76 KANVEMLSAQHLYDN
+76 KANVEMLSAQHLYDT
-91 DVKVIIKNAD
+91 DVKVVIKNAD

-121 LVVSPNDYHALNGS
+121 LVVSPNDYYALNGS

-140 EKNIPVVFFDRTT
+140 EKNIPIVFFDRTT

-195 EMSGPADMS
+195 EMSGPADIS

-240 MQRWLKDGKNVD
+240 MQRWLKDGKIVD
-252 IVFCHSD
+252 VVFCHSD

-305 PTHGEEVIALAVR
+305 PTHGEEVIALALR

-326 RVNNLKSFVITPQNV
+326 RMNNLKSIVVTPQNV
-341 ADISLSSNSLMKQ
+341 ADIALSSNSLQKQ
-354 NQYLATIQSKLE
+354 NSYLATIQTKLE

-377 LLIVSMLVILLLAV
+377 LLIVSLLVILLLAV
-391 AVFTTWRA
+391 AVFTTW
-399 VRATRRANRR
+399 RANRR

-434 IAGPVNQLA
+434 IAGPVKQLA
-443 AGKGDSQQLIDIIK
+443 EGKGDRQQLVGIVQ

-468 DVLLFRRENRAT
+468 DVLLFRRENSAT
-480 IDDSTATT
+480 VDDTTATT
-488 DEQLI
+488 DEQLL
-493 ASQKSVQ
+493 ASRKAVQ

-517 VLIVDDNTDM
+517 VLIVDDNADM

-569 VMDGLT
+569 VMDGLA

-591 LLLTARSSEQQHIE
+591 LLLTARSSEQQYIE

-637 LRQLFKAQ
+637 LRQLFKTQ
-645 NLSSEQP
+645 NLN
-652 TIQNSKLKTQNS
+652 TQNLNTTPSQHLTTQNS

-726 RAMQLLKTTDKTVS
+726 HAMQLLKTTDKTVS

-761 YDKYPTDIREEMKV
+761 YDKYPTDVREEMKV

>member
-1 MKQLLSELFKILCTL
+1 
-16 FDKLL
+16 
-21 NFANESIKTLHVFM
+21 M
-35 KTRIS
+35 KTKTY

-45 LLATLVALS
+45 MLAVLILAT
-54 GCTNH
+54 GCTSN

-65 VSQCVGGAWRD
+65 VSQCVGGRWRE
-76 KANVEMLSAQHLYDN
+76 KANIEMLSAQHLYDT

-101 NNNER
+101 NRNER
-106 QCLQIDSLVD
+106 QCLQIDSLIN

-135 LQRAR
+135 LQHAR
-140 EKNIPVVFFDRTT
+140 DKNIPIIFFDRTT
-153 ALKDYTAYIGGD
+153 AMKDYTAYIGGD

-185 KTEGRRPIVL
+185 KTDGRRPIVL
-195 EMSGPADMS
+195 EMSGPSDIS
-204 PAVQRHSGF
+204 PAVERHSGF
-213 SETMKQFPSIEYH
+213 SETMKQYPSIEYH
-226 HVPGQWSYDDCKRI
+226 HVPGKWSYDDCKRI
-240 MQRWLKDGKNVD
+240 MQRWLKDGKIVD

-259 FVFFG
+259 LVAFG

-292 AIQNGQLAASYIY
+292 AVQKGQLSASYIY
-305 PTHGEEVIALAVR
+305 PTHGEEVIALALR

-326 RVNNLKSFVITPQNV
+326 RVNNMKSFVVTPQNV

-366 TYLGFYHIQRA
+366 TYLGFYHIQRS
-377 LLIVSMLVILLLAV
+377 LLIVAFLVILLLAV
-391 AVFTTWRA
+391 AVATTWRA
-399 VRATRRANRR
+399 VKVTRRANRR

-434 IAGPVNQLA
+434 IAGPINQLA
-443 AGKGDSQQLIDIIK
+443 EGKGDKKQLIEIIQ
-457 RNVEQLQRLVS
+457 RNVEQLQRLIG

-480 IDDSTATT
+480 IDDTT
-488 DEQLI
+488 VVTNEQLT
-493 ASQKSVQ
+493 ASRKSVQ
-500 ESRHD
+500 DSRHD
-505 TLIND
+505 IIVND
-510 NADELAT
+510 NTDELAT
-517 VLIVDDNTDM
+517 VLIVDDNADM
-527 RAYLR
+527 RTYLR

-591 LLLTARSSEQQHIE
+591 LLLTARSSEQQYIE

-612 IYMTKPFSADLLLA
+612 MYMTKPFSADLLLA

-645 NLSSEQP
+645 NLSSALP
-652 TIQNSKLKTQNS
+652 TTSQHSTLNTQHS
-664 PSPDR
+664 TSISPDR

-691 DLGDEVGLSRVQLY
+691 DIGDEIGLSRVQLY

-713 MTPVEILRETRLK
+713 MTPIEILRETRLK

-761 YDKYPTDIREEMKV
+761 YDKYPTDVKEELKV

>member
-1 MKQLLSELFKILCTL
+1 M
-16 FDKLL
+16 
-21 NFANESIKTLHVFM
+21 
-35 KTRIS
+35 
-40 NTLFI
+40 
-45 LLATLVALS
+45 
-54 GCTNH
+54 
-59 YKYKIG
+59 
-65 VSQCVGGAWRD
+65 
-76 KANVEMLSAQHLYDN
+76 
-91 DVKVIIKNAD
+91 
-101 NNNER
+101 
-106 QCLQIDSLVD
+106 
-116 EGVDL
+116 
-121 LVVSPNDYHALNGS
+121 
-135 LQRAR
+135 
-140 EKNIPVVFFDRTT
+140 
-153 ALKDYTAYIGGD
+153 
-165 NVEAGRKMAEYAAM
+165 
-179 LCRDSV
+179 
-185 KTEGRRPIVL
+185 
-195 EMSGPADMS
+195 
-204 PAVQRHSGF
+204 
-213 SETMKQFPSIEYH
+213 
-226 HVPGQWSYDDCKRI
+226 
-240 MQRWLKDGKNVD
+240 
-252 IVFCHSD
+252 
-259 FVFFG
+259 
-264 AYEAAKEFHKEHD
+264 
-277 IRFLGIDGLPGEGID
+277 
-292 AIQNGQLAASYIY
+292 
-305 PTHGEEVIALAVR
+305 IALALR

-326 RVNNLKSFVITPQNV
+326 RTNNLKSIVVTPQNV
-341 ADISLSSNSLMKQ
+341 ADIALSSNSLQKQ

-377 LLIVSMLVILLLAV
+377 LLAVAFLVILLLAV

-399 VRATRRANRR
+399 VKATRRANRR

-434 IAGPVNQLA
+434 IAGPVKQLA
-443 AGKGDSQQLIDIIK
+443 EGKGDRQQLVDIVQ

-468 DVLLFRRENRAT
+468 DVLLFRRENSAT
-480 IDDSTATT
+480 VEDTTVAT
-488 DEQLI
+488 DEQLL
-493 ASQKSVQ
+493 ASRKAVQ

-517 VLIVDDNTDM
+517 VLIVDDNADM

-543 AADGQSGLKLAVE
+543 AADGQGGLKLAVE

-569 VMDGLT
+569 VMDGLA

-591 LLLTARSSEQQHIE
+591 LLLTARSSEQQYIE

-637 LRQLFKAQ
+637 LRQLFNTQ
-645 NLSSEQP
+645 NLN
-652 TIQNSKLKTQNS
+652 TQNLNTQNLNTTPSQHLTTQNS

-761 YDKYPTDIREEMKV
+761 YDKYPTDVREEMKV

>member
-1 MKQLLSELFKILCTL
+1 MTGP
-16 FDKLL
+16 
-21 NFANESIKTLHVFM
+21 
-35 KTRIS
+35 
-40 NTLFI
+40 
-45 LLATLVALS
+45 LA
-54 GCTNH
+54 
-59 YKYKIG
+59 I
-65 VSQCVGGAWRD
+65 
-76 KANVEMLSAQHLYDN
+76 
-91 DVKVIIKNAD
+91 
-101 NNNER
+101 
-106 QCLQIDSLVD
+106 
-116 EGVDL
+116 
-121 LVVSPNDYHALNGS
+121 
-135 LQRAR
+135 
-140 EKNIPVVFFDRTT
+140 
-153 ALKDYTAYIGGD
+153 
-165 NVEAGRKMAEYAAM
+165 
-179 LCRDSV
+179 
-185 KTEGRRPIVL
+185 
-195 EMSGPADMS
+195 S
-204 PAVQRHSGF
+204 PAAQRHAGF
-213 SETMKQFPSIEYH
+213 SEVISKNPSIDYC
-226 HVPGQWSYDDCKRI
+226 HVPSQWSYDDCKRI
-240 MQRWLKDGKNVD
+240 MREWLENGKAVD
-252 IVFCHSD
+252 VVFCHSD
-259 FVFFG
+259 LAAVG
-264 AYEAAKEFHKEHD
+264 AYEAAKELHKERE
-277 IRFLGIDGLPGEGID
+277 IRFLGIDGLPGEGLD
-292 AIQNGQLAASYIY
+292 AVQNGQLAASYIY
-305 PTHGEEVIALAVR
+305 PTHGEEVIALALR

-326 RVNNLKSFVITPQNV
+326 RTNNLKSIVVTPQNV
-341 ADISLSSNSLMKQ
+341 ADIAQSSHSLQKQ
-354 NQYLATIQSKLE
+354 NSYLATIQTKLE

-377 LLIVSMLVILLLAV
+377 LLIVSLLVILLLAV

-434 IAGPVNQLA
+434 IAGPVKQLA
-443 AGKGDSQQLIDIIK
+443 EGKGDRQQLVGIVQ

-468 DVLLFRRENRAT
+468 DVLLFRRENSAT
-480 IDDSTATT
+480 VDDATVTT
-488 DEQLI
+488 DEQLL
-493 ASQKSVQ
+493 ASRKAVQ

-510 NADELAT
+510 NAEELAT
-517 VLIVDDNTDM
+517 VLLVDDNADM

-569 VMDGLT
+569 VMDGLA

-591 LLLTARSSEQQHIE
+591 LLLTARSSEQQCIE

-637 LRQLFKAQ
+637 LRQLFNTQ
-645 NLSSEQP
+645 NLN
-652 TIQNSKLKTQNS
+652 TQNLNTTPSQHLTTQNS

-761 YDKYPTDIREEMKV
+761 YDKYPTDVREEMKV

>member
-1 MKQLLSELFKILCTL
+1 MK
-16 FDKLL
+16 
-21 NFANESIKTLHVFM
+21 A
-35 KTRIS
+35 RIS

-45 LLATLVALS
+45 LLATLVTLS
-54 GCTNH
+54 GCTTN

-140 EKNIPVVFFDRTT
+140 EKNIPIVFFDRTT

-165 NVEAGRKMAEYAAM
+165 NVEAGRKMAEYAVL

-185 KTEGRRPIVL
+185 KKDGRRPIVL
-195 EMSGPADMS
+195 EMTGPLAIS
-204 PAVQRHSGF
+204 PAAQRHAGF
-213 SETMKQFPSIEYH
+213 SEVISNNPSIDYRH
-226 HVPGQWSYDDCKRI
+226 LPSQWSYDDCKRI
-240 MQRWLKDGKNVD
+240 MREWLENGKAVD
-252 IVFCHSD
+252 VVFCHSD
-259 FVFFG
+259 LAAVG
-264 AYEAAKEFHKEHD
+264 AYEAAKELHKERE
-277 IRFLGIDGLPGEGID
+277 IRFLGIDGLPGEGLD
-292 AIQNGQLAASYIY
+292 AVQNGQLAASYIY
-305 PTHGEEVIALAVR
+305 STHGEEVIALALR
-318 ILEGKPFE
+318 ILEGKPFK
-326 RVNNLKSFVITPQNV
+326 RTNNLKSIVVTPQNV
-341 ADISLSSNSLMKQ
+341 ADIALSSHSLQKQ
-354 NQYLATIQSKLE
+354 NTYLSTIQTKLE

-377 LLIVSMLVILLLAV
+377 LLIVSLLVILLLAV

-399 VRATRRANRR
+399 VKATRRANRR
-409 MRELNDEQTR
+409 MRELNDEQIR

-434 IAGPVNQLA
+434 IAGPINQLA
-443 AGKGDSQQLIDIIK
+443 EGKGDQQQLVGIVQ

-468 DVLLFRRENRAT
+468 DVLLFRRENNAT
-480 IDDSTATT
+480 VDDTTVTT
-488 DEQLI
+488 DEQLL
-493 ASQKSVQ
+493 ASRKAVQ

-505 TLIND
+505 TL
-510 NADELAT
+510 
-517 VLIVDDNTDM
+517 
-527 RAYLR
+527 
-532 TLLLDRYYVIE
+532 
-543 AADGQSGLKLAVE
+543 
-556 SVPDI
+556 
-561 VVSDVMMP
+561 
-569 VMDGLT
+569 
-575 FCTRLKQ
+575 
-582 HEATSHIPV
+582 
-591 LLLTARSSEQQHIE
+591 
-605 GLQTGAD
+605 
-612 IYMTKPFSADLLLA
+612 
-626 NIASLLANRQK
+626 RQK
-637 LRQLFKAQ
+637 LRQLFNTQ
-645 NLSSEQP
+645 NLN
-652 TIQNSKLKTQNS
+652 TQNLNTTPSQHLTTQNS

-761 YDKYPTDIREEMKV
+761 YDKYPTDVREEMKV

>member
-1 MKQLLSELFKILCTL
+1 MK
-16 FDKLL
+16 
-21 NFANESIKTLHVFM
+21 AKTY
-35 KTRIS
+35 
-40 NTLFI
+40 NTLYI
-45 LLATLVALS
+45 MLAVLILAT
-54 GCTNH
+54 GCTSN

-65 VSQCVGGAWRD
+65 VSQCVGGRWRE
-76 KANVEMLSAQHLYDN
+76 KANIEMLSAQHLYDT

-101 NNNER
+101 NSNER
-106 QCLQIDSLVD
+106 QCLQIDSLIN

-140 EKNIPVVFFDRTT
+140 EKNIPIVFFDRTT
-153 ALKDYTAYIGGD
+153 AMKDYTAYIGGD
-165 NVEAGRKMAEYAAM
+165 NIEAGRKMAEYAAM

-185 KTEGRRPIVL
+185 KTEGRQPIVL
-195 EMSGPADMS
+195 EMTGPLEIS
-204 PAVQRHSGF
+204 PAAQRHKGF
-213 SETMKQFPSIEYH
+213 SEAISRYSDIDYH
-226 HVPGQWSYDDCKRI
+226 HVPSKWSYDDCKRI
-240 MQRWLKDGKNVD
+240 MQEWLKEGKTVD
-252 IVFCHSD
+252 VVFCHSD
-259 FVFFG
+259 LAAIG
-264 AYEAAKEFHKEHD
+264 AYEAAKKFHKERD
-277 IRFLGIDGLPGEGID
+277 IHFIGIDGLPGEGID
-292 AIQNGQLAASYIY
+292 AVQKGQLSASYIY
-305 PTHGEEVIALAVR
+305 PTHGEEVIALALR

-326 RVNNLKSFVITPQNV
+326 RVNNMKSFVVTPQNV

-366 TYLGFYHIQRA
+366 TYLGFYHIQRS
-377 LLIVSMLVILLLAV
+377 LLIVAFLVILLLAV
-391 AVFTTWRA
+391 AVATTWRA
-399 VRATRRANRR
+399 VKVTRRANRR

-434 IAGPVNQLA
+434 IAGPINQLA
-443 AGKGDSQQLIDIIK
+443 EGKGDKQQLIDIIQ
-457 RNVEQLQRLVS
+457 RNAGQLQRLIS

-480 IDDSTATT
+480 VDDTTATT
-488 DEQLI
+488 NEQLT
-493 ASQKSVQ
+493 ASRKSVQ
-500 ESRHD
+500 DCRHD
-505 TLIND
+505 ILVNNNT
-510 NADELAT
+510 DELAT
-517 VLIVDDNTDM
+517 VLIVDDNADM

-591 LLLTARSSEQQHIE
+591 LLLTARSSEQQYIE

-612 IYMTKPFSADLLLA
+612 MYMTKPFSAELLLA

-637 LRQLFKAQ
+637 LRQLFK
-645 NLSSEQP
+645 
-652 TIQNSKLKTQNS
+652 TQNS
-664 PSPDR
+664 SSELPTILALASGKSRAQHSTSISPDR

-678 MEKHM
+678 MDKHM

-691 DLGDEVGLSRVQLY
+691 VIGDEIGLSRVQLY

-713 MTPVEILRETRLK
+713 MTPIEILRETRLK

-761 YDKYPTDIREEMKV
+761 YDKYPTDVREEMKV

>member
-1 MKQLLSELFKILCTL
+1 
-16 FDKLL
+16 
-21 NFANESIKTLHVFM
+21 M
-35 KTRIS
+35 KTKTY

-45 LLATLVALS
+45 MLAVLILAT
-54 GCTNH
+54 GCTSN

-65 VSQCVGGAWRD
+65 VSQCVGGRWRE
-76 KANVEMLSAQHLYDN
+76 KANIEMLSAQHLYDT

-101 NNNER
+101 NSNER
-106 QCLQIDSLVD
+106 QCLQIDSLIN

-140 EKNIPVVFFDRTT
+140 EKNIPIVFFDRTT
-153 ALKDYTAYIGGD
+153 AMKDYTAYIGGD
-165 NVEAGRKMAEYAAM
+165 NIEAGRKMAEYAAM

-185 KTEGRRPIVL
+185 KTEGRQPIVL
-195 EMSGPADMS
+195 EMTGPLEIS
-204 PAVQRHSGF
+204 PAAQRHKGF
-213 SETMKQFPSIEYH
+213 SEAISRYSDIDYH
-226 HVPGQWSYDDCKRI
+226 HVPSKWSYDDCKRI
-240 MQRWLKDGKNVD
+240 MQEWLKEGKTVD
-252 IVFCHSD
+252 VVFCHSD
-259 FVFFG
+259 LAAIG
-264 AYEAAKEFHKEHD
+264 AYEAAKKFHKERD
-277 IRFLGIDGLPGEGID
+277 IHFIGIDGLPGEGID
-292 AIQNGQLAASYIY
+292 AVQKGQLSASYIY
-305 PTHGEEVIALAVR
+305 PTHGEEVIALALR

-326 RVNNLKSFVITPQNV
+326 RVNNMKSFVVTPQNV

-366 TYLGFYHIQRA
+366 TYLGFYHIQRS
-377 LLIVSMLVILLLAV
+377 LLIVAFLVILLLAV
-391 AVFTTWRA
+391 AVATTWRA
-399 VRATRRANRR
+399 VKVTRRANRR

-434 IAGPVNQLA
+434 IAGPINQLA
-443 AGKGDSQQLIDIIK
+443 EGKGDKQQLIDIIQ
-457 RNVEQLQRLVS
+457 RNVGQLQRLIS

-480 IDDSTATT
+480 VDDTTATT
-488 DEQLI
+488 NEQLT
-493 ASQKSVQ
+493 ASRKSVQ
-500 ESRHD
+500 DCRHD
-505 TLIND
+505 ILVNN

-517 VLIVDDNTDM
+517 VLIVDDNADM

-591 LLLTARSSEQQHIE
+591 LLLTARSSEQQYIE

-612 IYMTKPFSADLLLA
+612 MYMTKPFSADLLLA

-645 NLSSEQP
+645 NSLSELP
-652 TIQNSKLKTQNS
+652 TIQHSTLNTQHSKLNTQHS
-664 PSPDR
+664 TSISPDR

-678 MEKHM
+678 MDKHM

-691 DLGDEVGLSRVQLY
+691 VIGDEIGLSRVQLY

-713 MTPVEILRETRLK
+713 MTPIEILRETRLK

-761 YDKYPTDIREEMKV
+761 YDKYPTDVREEMKV

>member
-1 MKQLLSELFKILCTL
+1 
-16 FDKLL
+16 
-21 NFANESIKTLHVFM
+21 M
-35 KTRIS
+35 KTQTYH
-40 NTLFI
+40 TLLI
-45 LLATLVALS
+45 LLATLTLATS
-54 GCTNH
+54 CTTN

-65 VSQCVGGAWRD
+65 VSQCVGGRWRD
-76 KANVEMLSAQHLYDN
+76 KANIEMLSAQHLYDT
-91 DVKVIIKNAD
+91 DVKVIIKDAD
-101 NNNER
+101 NSNER
-106 QCLQIDSLVD
+106 QCQQIDSLVD

-140 EKNIPVVFFDRTT
+140 NKNIPIVFYDRTT
-153 ALKDYTAYIGGD
+153 ALNDYTAYIGGD

-195 EMSGPADMS
+195 EMSGPSDMS

-213 SETMKQFPSIEYH
+213 SETMKQYPSIEYH

-259 FVFFG
+259 FVAFG

-457 RNVEQLQRLVS
+457 RNVEQLQRLVG
-468 DVLLFRRENRAT
+468 DVLQFRRENRAT

-517 VLIVDDNTDM
+517 VLIVDDNADM

-626 NIASLLANRQK
+626 NIASLLANRLK
-637 LRQLFKAQ
+637 LRQLFNAQ
-645 NLSSEQP
+645 NSQSEQP
-652 TIQNSKLKTQNS
+652 STQHSTLNTQHS

-678 MEKHM
+678 IEKHM

-705 RKVKALTG
+705 RKVKALMG

>member
-1 MKQLLSELFKILCTL
+1 
-16 FDKLL
+16 
-21 NFANESIKTLHVFM
+21 M

-45 LLATLVALS
+45 LLATLVTLS
-54 GCTNH
+54 GCTTN

-65 VSQCVGGAWRD
+65 VSQCVGGRWRE
-76 KANVEMLSAQHLYDN
+76 KANVEMFSAQHLYDN

-140 EKNIPVVFFDRTT
+140 EKNIPIAFFDRTT

-165 NVEAGRKMAEYAAM
+165 NVEAGRKMAEYAVL

-185 KTEGRRPIVL
+185 KTDGRRPIVL
-195 EMSGPADMS
+195 EMTGPLAIS
-204 PAVQRHSGF
+204 PAAQRHAGF
-213 SETMKQFPSIEYH
+213 SEVISNNPSVDYRH
-226 HVPGQWSYDDCKRI
+226 LPSQWSYDDCKRI
-240 MQRWLKDGKNVD
+240 MREWLENGKAVD
-252 IVFCHSD
+252 VVFCHSD
-259 FVFFG
+259 LAAMG
-264 AYEAAKEFHKEHD
+264 AYEAAKELHKERE
-277 IRFLGIDGLPGEGID
+277 IRFLGIDGLPGEGLD
-292 AIQNGQLAASYIY
+292 AVQNGQLAASYIY
-305 PTHGEEVIALAVR
+305 PTHGEEVIALALR

-326 RVNNLKSFVITPQNV
+326 RMNNLKSIVVTPQNV
-341 ADISLSSNSLMKQ
+341 ADIALSSNSLQKQ
-354 NQYLATIQSKLE
+354 NR
-366 TYLGFYHIQRA
+366 YH
-377 LLIVSMLVILLLAV
+377 
-391 AVFTTWRA
+391 
-399 VRATRRANRR
+399 
-409 MRELNDEQTR
+409 
-419 FFTNASHQL
+419 
-428 RTPLTL
+428 
-434 IAGPVNQLA
+434 
-443 AGKGDSQQLIDIIK
+443 
-457 RNVEQLQRLVS
+457 
-468 DVLLFRRENRAT
+468 
-480 IDDSTATT
+480 
-488 DEQLI
+488 
-493 ASQKSVQ
+493 
-500 ESRHD
+500 
-505 TLIND
+505 
-510 NADELAT
+510 
-517 VLIVDDNTDM
+517 
-527 RAYLR
+527 
-532 TLLLDRYYVIE
+532 VIE

-637 LRQLFKAQ
+637 LRQLFKTQ
-645 NLSSEQP
+645 NLK
-652 TIQNSKLKTQNS
+652 TQNLNTTPSQHLTTQNS

-691 DLGDEVGLSRVQLY
+691 DLGYEVGLSRVQLY

-761 YDKYPTDIREEMKV
+761 YDKYPTDVREEMKV

>member
-1 MKQLLSELFKILCTL
+1 
-16 FDKLL
+16 
-21 NFANESIKTLHVFM
+21 M
-35 KTRIS
+35 KTKTYH
-40 NTLFI
+40 TLLI
-45 LLATLVALS
+45 LLATLTLATS
-54 GCTNH
+54 CTIN

-65 VSQCVGGAWRD
+65 VSQCVGGRWRD
-76 KANVEMLSAQHLYDN
+76 KANIEMLSAQHLYDT

-101 NNNER
+101 NSNER
-106 QCLQIDSLVD
+106 QCRQIDSLVD

-121 LVVSPNDYHALNGS
+121 LVVSPNDFHALNGS

-140 EKNIPVVFFDRTT
+140 NKSIPIVFFDRTT
-153 ALKDYTAYIGGD
+153 ALNDYTAYIGGD

-195 EMSGPADMS
+195 EMSGPSDMS

-213 SETMKQFPSIEYH
+213 SETMKQYPSIEYH

-252 IVFCHSD
+252 VVFCHSD
-259 FVFFG
+259 FVVFG

-468 DVLLFRRENRAT
+468 DVLLFRRENSAT

-517 VLIVDDNTDM
+517 VLIVDDNADM

-626 NIASLLANRQK
+626 NIA
-637 LRQLFKAQ
+637 
-645 NLSSEQP
+645 
-652 TIQNSKLKTQNS
+652 
-664 PSPDR
+664 
-669 RFLDTFLKA
+669 
-678 MEKHM
+678 
-683 SNTNLKIE
+683 
-691 DLGDEVGLSRVQLY
+691 
-705 RKVKALTG
+705 
-713 MTPVEILRETRLK
+713 
-726 RAMQLLKTTDKTVS
+726 
-740 EIANEVG
+740 
-747 FATPG
+747 
-752 YFSSCFKKQ
+752 
-761 YDKYPTDIREEMKV
+761 

>member
-1 MKQLLSELFKILCTL
+1 
-16 FDKLL
+16 
-21 NFANESIKTLHVFM
+21 M

-45 LLATLVALS
+45 LLATLVTLS
-54 GCTNH
+54 GCTTN

-140 EKNIPVVFFDRTT
+140 EKNVPIVFFDRTT

-185 KTEGRRPIVL
+185 KTDGRRPIVL
-195 EMSGPADMS
+195 EMTGPLAIS
-204 PAVQRHSGF
+204 PAAQRHAGF
-213 SETMKQFPSIEYH
+213 SEVISNNPSIDYRH
-226 HVPGQWSYDDCKRI
+226 LPSQWSYDDCKRI
-240 MQRWLKDGKNVD
+240 MREWLENGKAVD
-252 IVFCHSD
+252 VVFCHSD
-259 FVFFG
+259 LAAMG
-264 AYEAAKEFHKEHD
+264 AYEAAKELHKERE
-277 IRFLGIDGLPGEGID
+277 IRFLGIDGLPGEGLD
-292 AIQNGQLAASYIY
+292 AVQNGQLAASYIY
-305 PTHGEEVIALAVR
+305 PTHGEEVIALALR

-326 RVNNLKSFVITPQNV
+326 RMNNLKSIVVTPQNV
-341 ADISLSSNSLMKQ
+341 ADIALSSNSLQKQ

-366 TYLGFYHIQRA
+366 TYLGFYHIQRT
-377 LLIVSMLVILLLAV
+377 LLAVAFLVILLLAV

-434 IAGPVNQLA
+434 IAGPINQLA
-443 AGKGDSQQLIDIIK
+443 EGKGDRQQLVDIVQ

-468 DVLLFRRENRAT
+468 DVLLFRRENSAT
-480 IDDSTATT
+480 VDDTTATT
-488 DEQLI
+488 DEQLL
-493 ASQKSVQ
+493 ASRKAVQ

-517 VLIVDDNTDM
+517 VLIVDDNADM

-569 VMDGLT
+569 VMDGLA

-637 LRQLFKAQ
+637 LRQLFNTQ
-645 NLSSEQP
+645 NLNTQHLNTTPSPLGFCRLPEQEHL
-652 TIQNSKLKTQNS
+652 TTQNS

-691 DLGDEVGLSRVQLY
+691 DMGDEVGLSRVQLY

-761 YDKYPTDIREEMKV
+761 YDKYPTDVREEMKV

>member
-1 MKQLLSELFKILCTL
+1 
-16 FDKLL
+16 
-21 NFANESIKTLHVFM
+21 M
-35 KTRIS
+35 KTKTY

-45 LLATLVALS
+45 MLAVLILAT
-54 GCTNH
+54 GCTSN

-65 VSQCVGGAWRD
+65 VSQCVGGRWRE
-76 KANVEMLSAQHLYDN
+76 KANIEMLSAQHLYDT

-101 NNNER
+101 NRNER
-106 QCLQIDSLVD
+106 QCLQIDSLIN

-135 LQRAR
+135 LQHAHD
-140 EKNIPVVFFDRTT
+140 KNIPIIFFDRTT
-153 ALKDYTAYIGGD
+153 AMKDYTAYIGGD
-165 NVEAGRKMAEYAAM
+165 NIEAGRKMAEYAAM

-185 KTEGRRPIVL
+185 KTEGRQPIVL
-195 EMSGPADMS
+195 EMTGPLEIS
-204 PAVQRHSGF
+204 PAAQRHKGF
-213 SETMKQFPSIEYH
+213 SEAISRYSDIDYH
-226 HVPGQWSYDDCKRI
+226 HVPSKWSYDDCKRI
-240 MQRWLKDGKNVD
+240 MQEWLKEGKTVD
-252 IVFCHSD
+252 VVFCHSD
-259 FVFFG
+259 LAAIG
-264 AYEAAKEFHKEHD
+264 AYEAAKKFHKERD
-277 IRFLGIDGLPGEGID
+277 IHFIGIDGLPGEGID
-292 AIQNGQLAASYIY
+292 AVQKGQLSASYIY
-305 PTHGEEVIALAVR
+305 PTHGEEVIALALR

-326 RVNNLKSFVITPQNV
+326 RVNNMKSFVVTPQNV

-366 TYLGFYHIQRA
+366 TYLGFYHIQRS
-377 LLIVSMLVILLLAV
+377 LLIVAFLVILLLAV
-391 AVFTTWRA
+391 AVATTWRA
-399 VRATRRANRR
+399 VKVTRCANRR

-434 IAGPVNQLA
+434 IAGPINQLA
-443 AGKGDSQQLIDIIK
+443 EGKGDKQQLIDIIQ
-457 RNVEQLQRLVS
+457 RNVGQLQRLIS

-480 IDDSTATT
+480 VDDTTATT
-488 DEQLI
+488 NEQLT
-493 ASQKSVQ
+493 ASRKSVQ
-500 ESRHD
+500 DCRHD
-505 TLIND
+505 ILVNN

-517 VLIVDDNTDM
+517 VLIVDDNADM

-591 LLLTARSSEQQHIE
+591 LLLTARSSEQQYIE

-612 IYMTKPFSADLLLA
+612 MYMTKPFSAELLLA

-637 LRQLFKAQ
+637 LRQLFK
-645 NLSSEQP
+645 
-652 TIQNSKLKTQNS
+652 TQNS
-664 PSPDR
+664 SSELPTILALASGKSRAQHSTSISPDR

-678 MEKHM
+678 MDKHM

-691 DLGDEVGLSRVQLY
+691 VIGDEIGLSRVQLY

-713 MTPVEILRETRLK
+713 MTPIEILRETRLK

-761 YDKYPTDIREEMKV
+761 YDKYPTDVREEMKV

>member
-1 MKQLLSELFKILCTL
+1 MK
-16 FDKLL
+16 
-21 NFANESIKTLHVFM
+21 IKTY
-35 KTRIS
+35 
-40 NTLFI
+40 NTLLI
-45 LLATLVALS
+45 MLVTLLAVT
-54 GCTNH
+54 GCSSH
-59 YKYKIG
+59 YEYKIG
-65 VSQCVGGAWRD
+65 VSQCVGGRWRE

-91 DVKVIIKNAD
+91 DVRVIIKNAD
-101 NNNER
+101 NKNER

-121 LVVSPNDYHALNGS
+121 LVVSPNDYHALDAS
-135 LQRAR
+135 LERAR
-140 EKNIPVVFFDRTT
+140 KKNIPIVFFDRTT
-153 ALKDYTAYIGGD
+153 ALNDYAAYIGGD
-165 NVEAGRKMAEYAAM
+165 NVEAGRKMGEYAAV

-185 KTEGRRPIVL
+185 KTDGRRPIVL
-195 EMSGPADMS
+195 EMTGPLEIS
-204 PAVQRHSGF
+204 PAMQRHKGF
-213 SETMKQFPSIEYH
+213 SEAMKHYPTVDYR
-226 HVPGQWSYDDCKRI
+226 HVPSQWSYDDCKRI
-240 MQRWLKDGKNVD
+240 MRQWIEEGKAVD
-252 IVFCHSD
+252 VVFCHSD
-259 FVFFG
+259 LAAMG
-264 AYEAAKEFHKEHD
+264 AYDAAKELNKERD

-292 AIQNGQLAASYIY
+292 AIQQGRLEASYVY
-305 PTHGEEVIALAVR
+305 PTHGEEVIALALR
-318 ILEGKPFE
+318 ILEGKPYE
-326 RVNNLKSFVITPQNV
+326 RINNMKSIVITPQNV
-341 ADISLSSNSLMKQ
+341 AEISLSSLSLMKQ

-366 TYLGFYHIQRA
+366 TYLGFYRIQRS
-377 LLIVSMLVILLLAV
+377 LLAVSLLVILLLAV

-399 VRATRRANRR
+399 IRAIRRANRR
-409 MRELNDEQTR
+409 MREMNDEQTR

-434 IAGPVNQLA
+434 IAGPVSQLA
-443 AGKGDSQQLIDIIK
+443 EGKGDAQQLVCIIQ
-457 RNVEQLQRLVS
+457 RNVEQLQRIVS

-480 IDDSTATT
+480 MDDSTVAT
-488 DEQLI
+488 DEQLM
-493 ASQKSVQ
+493 ASRKAVL

-505 TLIND
+505 TIIND

-517 VLIVDDNTDM
+517 VLIVDDNADM

-532 TLLLDRYYVIE
+532 TLLLDCYYVIE

-591 LLLTARSSEQQHIE
+591 LLLTARSSEQQYIE

-612 IYMTKPFSADLLLA
+612 MYMTKPFSVDLLLA

-637 LRQLFKAQ
+637 LRQLFKADK
-645 NLSSEQP
+645 ETDHPVIAEP
-652 TIQNSKLKTQNS
+652 TA
-664 PSPDR
+664 SPDR
-669 RFLDTFLKA
+669 RFLDAFLKA

-683 SNTNLKIE
+683 GNTNLKIE

-761 YDKYPTDIREEMKV
+761 YDKYPTDVREELRV